1 MKIDG
6 GIRVYFSCICL
17 VGKVYAMLFS
27 FVAMHHLFGCFSIKL
42 SFLDSSVWLLC
53 VYSPVMSSYSS
64 NDCGIILALD
74 VSICQFS
81 PFVAIS
87 HRALHC

>member
-1 MKIDG
+1 MFACSWDVAAVFRVKIDG

-64 NDCGIILALD
+64 NDCGIT
-74 VSICQFS
+74 SIRCVHLS
-81 PFVAIS
+81 I
-87 HRALHC
+87 